1 MTHLQWDNKLPLKHL
16 LILLFIAIA
25 YGSAFPVTKLAL
37 NDSVPPILMAS
48 LRMGIVL
55 IILIPYWK
63 FKIPEK
69 KYLPSLVAFSVSMGV
84 MVYVFMTLSL
94 FYSSIISPV
103 IVGSQLAIPF
113 GVLLS
118 ALMIGENIS
127 LKKWILIFC
136 AFFGIVIIFF
146 DPELANNYL
155 GIFYAGL
162 MALFF
167 GLAQVYSRQLKS
179 LDVSLTNA
187 FTGLFGFIILMILSY
202 FIEGDVISNIKS
214 ITINSWVFIFYQAV
228 VVSLGAHLLMFYL
241 YKFYTVGQIFPS
253 YSLFP
258 IFGIGLSFLIF
269 GEVPTFLFAVGSIIV
284 LTSVF
289 LLHKTR

>member
-1 MTHLQWDNKLPLKHL
+1 MPLKHL
-16 LILLFIAIA
+16 LILFFIAFA
-25 YGSAFPVTKLAL
+25 YGSAFPITKLAL
-37 NDSVPPILMAS
+37 NDSVPPILMSS

-55 IILIPYWK
+55 IILVPFWR
-63 FKIPEK
+63 FKIPPK
-69 KYLPSLVAFSVSMGV
+69 KYLPPLLAFSISMGV

-94 FYSSIISPV
+94 YHSSIISPV

-118 ALMIGENIS
+118 GIMLGENITM
-127 LKKWILIFC
+127 KKWILIFC

-146 DPELANNYL
+146 DPQLADNFL
-155 GIFYAGL
+155 GLFYAGL

-187 FTGLFGFIILMILSY
+187 FTGLFGFIILLILSH
-202 FIEGDVISNIKS
+202 FIEGDPISNIKL
-214 ITINSWVFIFYQAV
+214 INIHTWTYIFYQAII
-228 VVSLGAHLLMFYL
+228 VSLGAHLLMFYL

-269 GEVPTFLFAVGSIIV
+269 GEIPTFLFAVGSIIV

>member
-1 MTHLQWDNKLPLKHL
+1 LPLKHL

-25 YGSAFPVTKLAL
+25 YGSAFPITKLAL

-55 IILIPYWK
+55 ILLIPFWR
-63 FKIPEK
+63 FRIPPK
-69 KYLPSLVAFSVSMGV
+69 KYLPSLITFSISMGV

-94 FYSSIISPV
+94 YHSSIISPV

-118 ALMIGENIS
+118 ALILKENIS
-127 LKKWILIFC
+127 FKKWILIFC
-136 AFFGIVIIFF
+136 SFFGILIIFF
-146 DPELANNYL
+146 DPELANNFL
-155 GIFYAGL
+155 GLFYAGL

-167 GLAQVYSRQLKS
+167 GLAQVYSRQLKD

-187 FTGLFGFIILMILSY
+187 FIGLFGFTILLIISY
-202 FIEGDVISNIKS
+202 FIEENTYLNIIS
-214 ITINSWVFIFYQAV
+214 ITFNSWILICYQAI

-241 YKFYTVGQIFPS
+241 YKYYTVGQIFPS

-258 IFGIGLSFLIF
+258 IFGIGLTFLIF
-269 GEVPTFLFAVGSIIV
+269 GEIPTILFLIGGLIV
-284 LTSVF
+284 LGSVY
-289 LLHKTR
+289 LLHKIG

>member
-55 IILIPYWK
+55 VILIPYWK
-63 FKIPEK
+63 FKMPEK
-69 KYLPSLVAFSVSMGV
+69 KYLSSLVAFSISMGV

-136 AFFGIVIIFF
+136 SFFGIVIIFF
-146 DPELANNYL
+146 DPELANNFL
-155 GIFYAGL
+155 GLFYAGL

-167 GLAQVYSRQLKS
+167 GLAQVYSRQLKN

-202 FIEGDVISNIKS
+202 FVEGDVILNITS
-214 ITINSWVFIFYQAV
+214 INFTTWVFIFYQAV

-269 GEVPTFLFAVGSIIV
+269 GEVPTLLFVLGSIIV

>member
-1 MTHLQWDNKLPLKHL
+1 MPLKHL

-25 YGSAFPVTKLAL
+25 YGSAFPITKLAL

-55 IILIPYWK
+55 ILLIPFWK
-63 FKIPEK
+63 FRIPKK
-69 KYLPSLVAFSVSMGV
+69 KYIPSLIAFSISMGV

-94 FYSSIISPV
+94 YYSSIISPV

-113 GVLLS
+113 GVLAS
-118 ALMIGENIS
+118 AIILNENIS
-127 LKKWILIFC
+127 SKKWILIFTS
-136 AFFGIVIIFF
+136 FIGILIIFF
-146 DPELANNYL
+146 DPKLANNFL
-155 GIFYAGL
+155 GLFYASL
-162 MALFF
+162 MALSF
-167 GLAQVYSRQLKS
+167 GLAQVYSRQLKD
-179 LDVSLTNA
+179 LDISLTNA
-187 FTGLFGFIILMILSY
+187 FTGLFGFIILLIISY
-202 FIEGDVISNIKS
+202 FIEGNTYSNITS
-214 ITINSWVFIFYQAV
+214 ITLNSWFLICYQAI

-258 IFGIGLSFLIF
+258 IFGIGLTFLIF
-269 GEVPTFLFAVGSIIV
+269 GEIPTILFFIGGIIV
-284 LTSVF
+284 LGSVY

>member
-1 MTHLQWDNKLPLKHL
+1 MPLKHL
-16 LILLFIAIA
+16 LILLFIAFA
-25 YGSAFPVTKLAL
+25 YGSAFPITKLAL

-48 LRMGIVL
+48 LRMGVVL
-55 IILIPYWK
+55 IILIPFWR
-63 FKIPEK
+63 FKIPNK
-69 KYLPSLVAFSVSMGV
+69 KYLPSLIAFSISMGV
-84 MVYVFMTLSL
+84 LVYVFMTLSL
-94 FYSSIISPV
+94 YHSSIISPV

-118 ALMIGENIS
+118 GLMLGEKIS
-127 LKKWILIFC
+127 QKKWVLVFC

-146 DPELANNYL
+146 DPELANNFL
-155 GIFYAGL
+155 GLFYAGL

-187 FTGLFGFIILMILSY
+187 FTGLFGFIILLILSY
-202 FIEGDVISNIKS
+202 FVEGDTILNIKS
-214 ITINSWVFIFYQAV
+214 ISNNTWAYISYQAII
-228 VVSLGAHLLMFYL
+228 VSLGAHLLMFYL

-269 GEVPTFLFAVGSIIV
+269 GEIPTLLFLIGSIIV

-289 LLHKTR
+289 LLHKIR

>member
-1 MTHLQWDNKLPLKHL
+1 MPLKHL
-16 LILLFIAIA
+16 LILLFIAFA
-25 YGSAFPVTKLAL
+25 YGSAFPITKLAL

-55 IILIPYWK
+55 IILIPFWR
-63 FKIPEK
+63 FKIPNK
-69 KYLPSLVAFSVSMGV
+69 KYLPSLIAFSISMGV
-84 MVYVFMTLSL
+84 LVYVFMTLSL
-94 FYSSIISPV
+94 YHSSIISPV

-118 ALMIGENIS
+118 GLMLGEKIS
-127 LKKWILIFC
+127 QKKWVLVFC
-136 AFFGIVIIFF
+136 AFFGIIIIFF
-146 DPELANNYL
+146 DPELANNFIGL
-155 GIFYAGL
+155 FYAGL

-187 FTGLFGFIILMILSY
+187 FTGLFGFIILLILSY
-202 FIEGDVISNIKS
+202 FVEGDTVLNIKS
-214 ITINSWVFIFYQAV
+214 ISNNTWAYISYQAII
-228 VVSLGAHLLMFYL
+228 VSLGAHLLMFYL

-269 GEVPTFLFAVGSIIV
+269 GEIPTLLFLIGSIIV

>member
-1 MTHLQWDNKLPLKHL
+1 MPLKHL

-25 YGSAFPVTKLAL
+25 YGSAFPITKLAL

-55 IILIPYWK
+55 IILIPYWR

-69 KYLPSLVAFSVSMGV
+69 KYLPSLVVFSISMGV

-94 FYSSIISPV
+94 YYSTIISPV

-118 ALMIGENIS
+118 ALILRENIS
-127 LKKWILIFC
+127 FKKWILIFC
-136 AFFGIVIIFF
+136 SFFGILIIFF
-146 DPELANNYL
+146 DPELTNNFL
-155 GIFYAGL
+155 GLFYASL

-167 GLAQVYSRQLKS
+167 GLAQVYSRQLKD
-179 LDVSLTNA
+179 LDISLTNA
-187 FTGLFGFIILMILSY
+187 FTGLFGFTILLIFSY
-202 FIEGDVISNIKS
+202 FIEDDTYLNITS
-214 ITINSWVFIFYQAV
+214 ITLSSWILICYQAI

-258 IFGIGLSFLIF
+258 IFGIGLTFLIF
-269 GEVPTFLFAVGSIIV
+269 GEIPTVLFLVGGIIV
-284 LTSVF
+284 LSSVY
-289 LLHKTR
+289 LLHKIR

>member
-1 MTHLQWDNKLPLKHL
+1 MPLKHL
-16 LILLFIAIA
+16 LILLFIAFA
-25 YGSAFPVTKLAL
+25 YGSAFPITKLAL

-55 IILIPYWK
+55 IILIPFWR
-63 FKIPEK
+63 FKIPNK
-69 KYLPSLVAFSVSMGV
+69 KYLPSLIAFSISMGV
-84 MVYVFMTLSL
+84 LVYVFMTLSL
-94 FYSSIISPV
+94 YHSSIISPV

-118 ALMIGENIS
+118 GLMLGEKIS
-127 LKKWILIFC
+127 QKKWVLVFC

-146 DPELANNYL
+146 DPELANNFIGL
-155 GIFYAGL
+155 FYAGL

-187 FTGLFGFIILMILSY
+187 FTGLFGFIILLILSY
-202 FIEGDVISNIKS
+202 FVEGDTILNIKS
-214 ITINSWVFIFYQAV
+214 ISNNTWAYISYQAII
-228 VVSLGAHLLMFYL
+228 VSLGAHLLMFYL

-269 GEVPTFLFAVGSIIV
+269 GEIPTLLFLIGSIIV

>member
-1 MTHLQWDNKLPLKHL
+1 MPLKHL

-25 YGSAFPVTKLAL
+25 YGSAFPITKLAL

-55 IILIPYWK
+55 ILLIPFWK
-63 FKIPEK
+63 FRIPEK
-69 KYLPSLVAFSVSMGV
+69 KYISSLIAFSISMGV

-94 FYSSIISPV
+94 YYSSIISPV

-113 GVLLS
+113 GVLASSIMLN
-118 ALMIGENIS
+118 ENIS
-127 LKKWILIFC
+127 SKKWILIFTS
-136 AFFGIVIIFF
+136 FIGILIIFF
-146 DPELANNYL
+146 DPKLANNFL
-155 GIFYAGL
+155 GLFYASL
-162 MALFF
+162 MALSF
-167 GLAQVYSRQLKS
+167 GLAQVYSRQLKD

-187 FTGLFGFIILMILSY
+187 FTGLFGFIILLILSF
-202 FIEGDVISNIKS
+202 FIEGDAITNIKS
-214 ITINSWVFIFYQAV
+214 ININTWLLIFYQAV

-258 IFGIGLSFLIF
+258 IFGIGLTFLIF
-269 GEVPTFLFAVGSIIV
+269 GEVPTLLFLIGGIIV
-284 LTSVF
+284 LGSVY
-289 LLHKTR
+289 LLHKIR